1 MSYTSTSRSQ
11 AMRTFSFEFLEVFL
25 YKQIKL
31 NIMPAE
37 GICVF
42 LNRRTAS
49 EHLASSLLQSGVKRQ
64 NAHTVHSDARK
75 IKSRREYA

>member
-1 MSYTSTSRSQ
+1 VDI
-11 AMRTFSFEFLEVFL
+11 FFFLEAFL
-25 YKQIKL
+25 YKRIEL

-37 GICVF
+37 GICVV

-49 EHLASSLLQSGVKRQ
+49 EHLASSLLQFGVKRQ

-75 IKSRREYA
+75 IKDRRKHA